1 MAGGNLLIDSLIALA
16 CISAGLSFL
25 ILIDQYRKE
34 AKDNGAWGVFGDFPH
49 IPEGMRTSGRE
60 GLGGAQ
66 HDSRS
71 SGSGDARTH
80 RGGAPTR

>member
-1 MAGGNLLIDSLIALA
+1 MLLDLLIALA

-49 IPEGMRTSGRE
+49 LHEEMRTSSCE

-80 RGGAPTR
+80 RGRAPTR